1 LNEPD
6 LPPFNF
12 QSSSVIESFTTGSLS
27 AYNGEE
33 VLPMKRSFLIGLLL
47 LTLGLAG
54 AAQEVGL
61 SPDPA
66 ADKNQ
71 DQSRNVVGQVL
82 NKSDSP
88 ISEAVVYLK
97 NTKTLTIRSF
107 ISEKDG
113 GFRFHG
119 LSQNID
125 YEIYADFQGQ
135 KSPTKT
141 ISSFDTRTNITL
153 NIHIDAK

>member
-1 LNEPD
+1 
-6 LPPFNF
+6 
-12 QSSSVIESFTTGSLS
+12 
-27 AYNGEE
+27 
-33 VLPMKRSFLIGLLL
+33 
-47 LTLGLAG
+47 
-54 AAQEVGL
+54 VGL
-61 SPDPA
+61 SPGPV

-71 DQSRNVVGQVL
+71 DQIRSVVGQVL
-82 NKSDSP
+82 TKSDAP

-97 NTKTLTIRSF
+97 NTKTLTIKSF

-113 GFRFHG
+113 GYRFHG
-119 LSQNID
+119 LSPNID

-153 NIHIDAK
+153 NIHIDQK